1 MIQKTFYR
9 KPFHSENR
17 HTEKISFKCATHMER
32 HFLGLVLTL
41 LPEGVLAIVCHH
53 FVLEKGI
60 EIKFCRCKYCSFSVE
75 KDLKYDNSQILPSGR
90 SCSPFSIPQHRWV
103 WTHCGRLE
111 GSYHERKWLANIL
124 WKKSVSLVV
133 IEDLWSQLALPR
145 LKGFLVML
153 CKNICDFSVDYK
165 SSLHTND
172 GCINRTRSHLALGG
186 GDQLTNLGNIESEH
200 RSK

>member
-1 MIQKTFYR
+1 
-9 KPFHSENR
+9 
-17 HTEKISFKCATHMER
+17 MER
-32 HFLGLVLTL
+32 HFLGLVFTL
-41 LPEGVLAIVCHH
+41 LPEGVLAIVCDH
-53 FVLEKGI
+53 FVLEGVWNKM
-60 EIKFCRCKYCSFSVE
+60 
-75 KDLKYDNSQILPSGR
+75 LQILKKDSKQDNIPIPPSGR

-153 CKNICDFSVDYK
+153 CKDICDSSVDCK

-172 GCINRTRSHLALGG
+172 GSINRTRSHLALGG

>member
-1 MIQKTFYR
+1 MILRNSYR
-9 KPFHSENR
+9 KQFHCVNR
-17 HTEKISFKCATHMER
+17 HTEKISLKCATHMER
-32 HFLGLVLTL
+32 HFLGLVLAL
-41 LPEGVLAIVCHH
+41 FPEGVLAVVCHH

-60 EIKFCRCKYCSFSVE
+60 EIKFCRCRYCSFSFE
-75 KDLKYDNSQILPSGR
+75 RDLKYDNSKILPSGR
-90 SCSPFSIPQHRWV
+90 SCSPFSIPQRRWV
-103 WTHCGRLE
+103 WTHCGTLE

-153 CKNICDFSVDYK
+153 CKNICDYSVDCK

-172 GCINRTRSHLALGG
+172 GCINRTGGHLALGG
-186 GDQLTNLGNIESEH
+186 GDQLTNLVNIEIEYK
-200 RSK
+200 SK

>member
-1 MIQKTFYR
+1 MMQKRFYR
-9 KPFHSENR
+9 KQFHCVNR
-17 HTEKISFKCATHMER
+17 HTEKTSFKCATHMER

-60 EIKFCRCKYCSFSVE
+60 EIKFCRCRYCSFSME
-75 KDLKYDNSQILPSGR
+75 KDLKYDNSQILPFGR

-153 CKNICDFSVDYK
+153 CKNICDSSVDCK
-165 SSLHTND
+165 N
-172 GCINRTRSHLALGG
+172 
-186 GDQLTNLGNIESEH
+186 
-200 RSK
+200 